1 MTTYYCHYTLEDVL
15 MTPRKRYSFFIDE
28 ELEAGLK
35 ALKRRD
41 GMPEAEALRRA
52 LAGFLKR
59 KGIIKAEKTGRKR
72 ADTRK
77 RP

>member
-1 MTTYYCHYTLEDVL
+1 

-72 ADTRK
+72 VAARK

>member
-1 MTTYYCHYTLEDVL
+1 

-52 LAGFLKR
+52 LAEFLKR
-59 KGIIKAEKTGRKR
+59 KGIIIKATKTGRKR
-72 ADTRK
+72 VAARS

>member
-1 MTTYYCHYTLEDVL
+1 
-15 MTPRKRYSFFIDE
+15 MTPRKRYSFFIDD

-41 GMPEAEALRRA
+41 GMPEAEAIRRA
-52 LAGFLKR
+52 VAEFLKR
-59 KGIIKAEKTGRKR
+59 KGIKTQKAGRKR
-72 ADTRK
+72 AITRP

>member
-1 MTTYYCHYTLEDVL
+1 

-52 LAGFLKR
+52 LAEFLKR
-59 KGIIKAEKTGRKR
+59 KGIIIKAT
-72 ADTRK
+72 
-77 RP
+77 

>member
-1 MTTYYCHYTLEDVL
+1 

-35 ALKRRD
+35 TLKRRD
-41 GMPEAEALRRA
+41 GMPEAEAIRRSVA
-52 LAGFLKR
+52 EFLKR
-59 KGIIKAEKTGRKR
+59 KGITIQKAGRKR
-72 ADTRK
+72 GEARK